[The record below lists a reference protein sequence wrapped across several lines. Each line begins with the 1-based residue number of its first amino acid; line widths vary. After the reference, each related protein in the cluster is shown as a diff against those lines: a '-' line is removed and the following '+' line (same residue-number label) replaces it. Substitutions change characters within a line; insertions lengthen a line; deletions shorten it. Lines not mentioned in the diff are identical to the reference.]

1 MSDRPVGD
9 YPQSVSTS
17 QTSSPR
23 AKSNQPANIFGTD
36 GIRDRGGRGWL
47 APEGLRRLAEA
58 VARWGQRTN
67 GPTPRVLIGRDSR
80 TSGPEIE
87 AILRQ
92 ELERHGAAV
101 RIGGILPT
109 PAVSLLVAHG
119 RADAGIVISASHNPP
134 EDNGV
139 KLFRSDGRKLTIAE
153 EESISADV
161 LAASGEATGETP
173 PELSA
178 ETFVDE
184 VLRAEYLDRLL
195 ASFGEGP
202 FLDGLHVVIDC
213 ARGATS
219 VCALEAFER
228 AGARVEAIHA
238 EPSGA
243 EINRGCGSTH
253 PEAIAG
259 VVLAR
264 GADLGIAFDGDGDRA
279 ILVDARGE
287 TVDGDDMLT
296 LWALDLQSR
305 GELPN
310 DRIAVTV
317 MSNAGMERYLA
328 EAGVSL
334 ARTPVG
340 DREVHQTMLREGLAL
355 GGEQSGHLI
364 VGEAATGDGIRTGL
378 AMARLVHESG
388 KPLHELR
395 APIPRYPQTLTRV
408 EVASKPPLES
418 IPAVMQI
425 VAEGEAALADRG
437 RILLRYSG
445 TEPVARIL
453 VEGADEVENRD
464 WAERIAAVL
473 REQPELCV

>member
-1 MSDRPVGD
+1 MSNPRGE
-9 YPQSVSTS
+9 STCNDM
-17 QTSSPR
+17 TSRESSAAP
-23 AKSNQPANIFGTD
+23 SNIFGTD

-47 APEGLRRLAEA
+47 APEGLRRLAHA
-58 VARWGQRTN
+58 IARWGASTSAEA
-67 GPTPRVLIGRDSR
+67 PRVLIGRDPR

-87 AILRQ
+87 AILRD
-92 ELERHGAAV
+92 ELERGGAVV
-101 RIGGILPT
+101 RAGGILPT
-109 PAVSLLVAHG
+109 PAVSMLVSSG
-119 RADAGIVISASHNPP
+119 TADIGIVISASHNPP

-153 EESISADV
+153 EESISADA
-161 LAASGEATGETP
+161 LAATGEGDAP
-173 PELSA
+173 SELA
-178 ETFVDE
+178 PADFVGAD
-184 VLRAEYLDRLL
+184 LRAEYLDRLL

-202 FLDGLHVVIDC
+202 FLDGLHVILDC

-228 AGARVEAIHA
+228 AGARVEAVHA
-238 EPSGA
+238 DPSGE

-279 ILVDARGE
+279 ILVDAKGE
-287 TVDGDDMLT
+287 TVDGDDMLA
-296 LWALDLQSR
+296 LWALDLKRRS
-305 GELPN
+305 ELPN

-317 MSNAGMERYLA
+317 MSNAGMERYLTD
-328 EAGVSL
+328 AGISL

-340 DREVHQTMLREGLAL
+340 DREVHQAMLKEGLAL

-378 AMARLVHESG
+378 AMARIVKESG

-408 EVASKPPLES
+408 EVGSKPPLES
-418 IPAVMQI
+418 IPAVMEI

-453 VEGADEVENRD
+453 VEGADESENRE
-464 WAERIAAVL
+464 WAEKIAAVL
-473 REQPELCV
+473 REQPELCA